1 MKIAHLADA
10 HLGFRQYY
18 RQTPNGINQRE
29 ADVANAFRA
38 AIDDVLAVKPE
49 AVIIAGDL
57 FHSVRPTNPA
67 ILFAFQQLHRLRQGL
82 PAVPII
88 IIAGNHDTPRST
100 ETGTILKLFET
111 LGVDVAHDE
120 ARRFVYPQLDLSILA
135 VPHQCLYSSPHPV
148 LEPAGTEKRQ
158 VLVIHGVHE
167 HLPYAARIIDQGGPI
182 LTDLDLSQGEWSY
195 VALGHYHVR
204 MEVRPRAWYSGALDY
219 VTSNPWGEL
228 KDEESRRV
236 PGKGWLLVDVD
247 KGVPTFRP
255 VANAR
260 RVHDLDPIEA
270 AGLAAV
276 DVDGMIRQRVESI
289 EGGLADQ
296 VVRLVVYNIPRHIG
310 RELDH
315 KMIREYK
322 ASALYFHLDQRRP
335 DEERASGLVATGQR
349 QTLRQILTGYLHHRP
364 LPGDLDRESFQ
375 KVGLEVFDDVEREAV
390 EP

>member
-1 MKIAHLADA
+1 M
-10 HLGFRQYY
+10 
-18 RQTPNGINQRE
+18 
-29 ADVANAFRA
+29 
-38 AIDDVLAVKPE
+38 
-49 AVIIAGDL
+49 
-57 FHSVRPTNPA
+57 
-67 ILFAFQQLHRLRQGL
+67 
-82 PAVPII
+82 
-88 IIAGNHDTPRST
+88 
-100 ETGTILKLFET
+100 
-111 LGVDVAHDE
+111 
-120 ARRFVYPQLDLSILA
+120 
-135 VPHQCLYSSPHPV
+135 
-148 LEPAGTEKRQ
+148 
-158 VLVIHGVHE
+158 
-167 HLPYAARIIDQGGPI
+167 
-182 LTDLDLSQGEWSY
+182 
-195 VALGHYHVR
+195 
-204 MEVRPRAWYSGALDY
+204 RPRAWYSGALDY